1 MTRAE
6 PAASAPAAVSTYVAL
21 VRLYGL
27 VGKPE
32 YNGRRGTV
40 LMYTKPRCEVL
51 LDAESCTQRSRV
63 LVLEQNLELL
73 QTPPVRDK
81 R

>member
-1 MTRAE
+1 
-6 PAASAPAAVSTYVAL
+6 
-21 VRLYGL
+21 
-27 VGKPE
+27 
-32 YNGRRGTV
+32 
-40 LMYTKPRCEVL
+40 VL
-51 LDAESCTQRSRV
+51 LDAEGCTQHSRV

>member
-1 MTRAE
+1 MAAE
-6 PAASAPAAVSTYVAL
+6 PAASAPAAVATYGAR
-21 VRLYGL
+21 VRLHGL

-32 YNGRRGTV
+32 FNGRRGTV
-40 LMYTKPRCEVL
+40 LKYTKPRCEVL
-51 LDAESCTQRSRV
+51 LDAEGCTQHSRV